1 MTGHSAMAL
10 YRHFKS
16 MDHLHALLWNECF
29 DLVHGQMDEAC
40 SGTDSPLTALRCR
53 FRAFLSFSKEHPN
66 LFWNMI
72 SRRPGPET
80 FGEPNAGDRGFA
92 RWQQIYQEGI
102 DQGAF
107 RPTLDPLRAALK
119 TAYILLG
126 SASFLASQS
135 TGVGGMS
142 PTDLMDEAVEIVTSE
157 ALSC

>member
-40 SGTDSPLTALRCR
+40 ELADSSVAALRCR
-53 FRAFLSFSKEHPN
+53 FRAFLLFSKKHPN
-66 LFWNMI
+66 LFWNMV
-72 SRRPGPET
+72 SRRPGPEIY
-80 FGEPNAGDRGFA
+80 GEPNAGDRGFA
-92 RWQQIYQEGI
+92 RWLQIYQEGV
-102 DQGAF
+102 DSGAF
-107 RPTLDPLRAALK
+107 RADLDPARAALK

-135 TGVGGMS
+135 PGVGGMS
-142 PTDLMDEAVEIVTSE
+142 PDDLMEEAVEIIVSE